1 MVIVVSYCRGGS
13 SYDSHI
19 NVLTNDSILTRVGLF
34 INYEIYKKRSLESS
48 ETPVLCRGCTV
59 PKG

>member
-34 INYEIYKKRSLESS
+34 INYEIYKYSNHSVALIIF
-48 ETPVLCRGCTV
+48 
-59 PKG
+59 